1 MNIRKVA
8 KEIYNTYHT
17 RNPHELVDYMGGIVV
32 YTNDFDDNTLGL
44 STIINNNLWVV
55 GVSSKIQNYQLA
67 KFVIAHEIGHKVLH
81 GLSNNIFLKRD
92 TFLNLGKLEN
102 QADEFALNLLYSDEE
117 LNSILEYGISDLIC
131 QTFKINYS
139 IFEKVVKE
147 RLGV

>member
-8 KEIYNTYHT
+8 EEIYNTYHT
-17 RNPHELVDYMGGIVV
+17 RNPYELVDYMGGIVV

-44 STIINNNLWVV
+44 STIINNNLWIV
-55 GVSSKIQNYQLA
+55 GVSSKIQNYQLT
-67 KFVIAHEIGHKVLH
+67 KFVIAHEIGHRVLH

-139 IFEKVVKE
+139 IFEKIVKE